1 MTKQLTK
8 KDKLLLTINWKTS
21 FKENHTLN
29 FIWINKFKFLQNAVP
44 YRRDKSTDIFLYSY
58 CFYKS
63 IFLNSEPIQIT
74 YIKIFDSVRSRWR
87 ASRRVRKKKKKG
99 KDVESQTRK
108 ILLLKM
114 LQFIVARWSHPRR
127 IAVAFREVYLHFAK
141 QNACLPCPFS
151 PSPLSFS
158 TIHTRFT
165 PSLSVPRFVVNG
177 HREWTRRKGIH
188 FVPFDGDETQT
199 RPYLF
204 LSFSFFFFPL
214 LFRRY
219 LSFLYFHDFESQQ

>member
-1 MTKQLTK
+1 MQFHIEEIKAQIYFYIHIVSTNLF
-8 KDKLLLTINWKTS
+8 S
-21 FKENHTLN
+21 STLN
-29 FIWINKFKFLQNAVP
+29 QS
-44 YRRDKSTDIFLYSY
+44 KS
-58 CFYKS
+58 
-63 IFLNSEPIQIT
+63 
-74 YIKIFDSVRSRWR
+74 YIKIFDSMRWGER
-87 ASRRVRKKKKKG
+87 GRFRDGELRDEFEREKKKKG